1 MEAMP
6 MKMSSGRA
14 GVDRR
19 LLRHAPAAR
28 RFVGLSAALGFADTL
43 LIVAQAWL
51 IAYLVA
57 EAFLGGDGLAQL
69 KGALGGLLG
78 VVLARAAIA
87 WGAELSAVRAS
98 SRAKSELRGAVLARG
113 ARLAARRDEQA
124 ATGELA
130 ILTSRG
136 IDALDAYFS
145 QYLPHVLLAVIA
157 PAAILI
163 AVFADDWISGLIIAL
178 TLPLIPVF
186 MALVGAVTG
195 ERVERQ
201 LGTLER
207 LAGHFLDVVEGLPTL
222 KIFGRGRAQLGLISR
237 ASELYRSST
246 VETLRVT
253 FLSSL
258 ILELVATVS
267 VAMVAVA
274 IGIRLKDGDMGF
286 RAGLFAL
293 VLAPEAYLPLRRL
306 AGSFHASAE
315 GLAAAQRAFEVID
328 APDRSRSRGLPA
340 PDLANATIALD
351 DLTVTYP
358 GRSEP
363 ALAGASLELRPRE
376 VLGVVGPSGCGKST
390 LVAVLLG
397 LLSPDQGSATAGEA
411 EIGEL
416 DPTAWH
422 ACIAWVPQR
431 PHVFRG
437 SLGENVRIGRPDAGE
452 ADVRAALER
461 SGLTA
466 MIEGLPDGLDTRVG
480 DGGRGLSAGERR
492 RLALARALV
501 RDAPL
506 LLLDE
511 PTAGL
516 DLATERDVLAGL
528 RDALR
533 GRTVLIVTHRPAP
546 LDLCDRVVTVQREA
560 IAV

>member
-1 MEAMP
+1 
-6 MKMSSGRA
+6 MSSGAA
-14 GVDRR
+14 GIDRR
-19 LLRHAPAAR
+19 LLRHARAAR
-28 RFVGLSAALGFADTL
+28 RFIGLSAGLGFAEAL

-51 IAYLVA
+51 IAYAVA
-57 EAFLGGDGLAQL
+57 EAFLGGRGVSGLDGVLA
-69 KGALGGLLG
+69 ALLG
-78 VVLARAAIA
+78 VVLARAALA
-87 WGAELSAVRAS
+87 WAAELTAVRAS
-98 SRAKSELRGAVLARG
+98 SQAKSELRGALLAR
-113 ARLAARRDEQA
+113 AAQMAARPVEQA
-124 ATGELA
+124 GTGELA
-130 ILTSRG
+130 VLASRG

-145 QYLPHVLLAVIA
+145 QYLPQLLLAVIA
-157 PAAILI
+157 PATILI

-186 MALVGAVTG
+186 MALVGALTG
-195 ERVERQ
+195 ERIERQ

-222 KIFGRGRAQLGLISR
+222 KIFGRGRAQLALIAR

-274 IGIRLKDGDMGF
+274 IGIRLTGADLGF

-306 AGSFHASAE
+306 AASFHASAE
-315 GLAAAQRAFEVID
+315 GLAASQRAFAVID
-328 APDRSRSRGLPA
+328 APVASRSGALGV
-340 PDLANATIALD
+340 PDLTSAVIALED
-351 DLTVTYP
+351 VSVTYP

-363 ALAGASLELRPRE
+363 ALARVSLELRPGE
-376 VLGVVGPSGCGKST
+376 VLGLLGPSGCGKST
-390 LVAVLLG
+390 LLAVLLG
-397 LLSPDQGSATAGEA
+397 LLSPDEGTARVGDA
-411 EIGEL
+411 EIALL
-416 DPTAWH
+416 DPASWH

-437 SLGENVRIGRPDAGE
+437 SLRENVRVGRPGAGE
-452 ADVRAALER
+452 REVRAALER
-461 SGLTA
+461 SGLLRA
-466 MIEGLPDGLDTRVG
+466 VGELPEGLDTRVG
-480 DGGRGLSAGERR
+480 EGGRGLSAGERG
-492 RLALARALV
+492 RLALARAIL
-501 RDAPL
+501 RDSPL

-516 DLATERDVLAGL
+516 DLATERAVLGGL

-533 GRTVLIVTHRPAP
+533 DRTVLIVTHRPAP
-546 LDLCDRVVTVQREA
+546 LELCDRVVTVEREA
-560 IAV
+560 VPA

>member
-1 MEAMP
+1 
-6 MKMSSGRA
+6 MSSGAA
-14 GVDRR
+14 GIDRR
-19 LLRHAPAAR
+19 LLRHARAAR
-28 RFVGLSAALGFADTL
+28 RFIGLSAGLGFAEAL

-51 IAYLVA
+51 IAYAVA
-57 EAFLGGDGLAQL
+57 EAFLGGRGVSGLDGVLA
-69 KGALGGLLG
+69 ALLG
-78 VVLARAAIA
+78 VVLARAALA
-87 WGAELSAVRAS
+87 WAAELTAVRAS
-98 SRAKSELRGAVLARG
+98 SQAKSELRGALLAR
-113 ARLAARRDEQA
+113 AAQMAARPVEQA
-124 ATGELA
+124 GTGELA
-130 ILTSRG
+130 VLASRG

-145 QYLPHVLLAVIA
+145 QYLPQLLLAVIA
-157 PAAILI
+157 PATILI

-186 MALVGAVTG
+186 MALVGALTG
-195 ERVERQ
+195 ERIERQ

-222 KIFGRGRAQLGLISR
+222 KIFGRGRAQLALIAR

-274 IGIRLKDGDMGF
+274 IGIRLTGADLGF

-306 AGSFHASAE
+306 AASFHASAE
-315 GLAAAQRAFEVID
+315 GLAAAQRAFAVID
-328 APDRSRSRGLPA
+328 APVASRSGALGV
-340 PDLANATIALD
+340 PDLTSAVIALED
-351 DLTVTYP
+351 VSVTYP

-363 ALAGASLELRPRE
+363 ALARVSLELRPGE
-376 VLGVVGPSGCGKST
+376 VLGLLGPSGCGKST
-390 LVAVLLG
+390 LLAVLLG
-397 LLSPDQGSATAGEA
+397 LLSPDEGTARVGDA
-411 EIGEL
+411 EIALL
-416 DPTAWH
+416 DPASWH

-437 SLGENVRIGRPDAGE
+437 SLRENVRVGRPGAGE
-452 ADVRAALER
+452 REVRAALER
-461 SGLTA
+461 SGLLRA
-466 MIEGLPDGLDTRVG
+466 VGELPEGLDTRVG
-480 DGGRGLSAGERR
+480 EGGRGLSAGERR
-492 RLALARALV
+492 RLALARAIL
-501 RDAPL
+501 RDSPL

-516 DLATERDVLAGL
+516 DLATERAVLGGL

-533 GRTVLIVTHRPAP
+533 DRTVLIVTHRPAP
-546 LDLCDRVVTVQREA
+546 LELCDRVVTVEREA
-560 IAV
+560 VPA